1 MTLNRPANTH
11 ADRPWLAYLQ
21 LLRLP
26 NVFTAWADV
35 SMGYL
40 LATGGHAS
48 WRVFDLVFVPLII
61 CSSSLY
67 LAGMVLNDVCDYAQ
81 DCRQRPLA
89 RCLQA
94 GSIAARPPRWGV
106 CCGPSVWPRAG
117 PRLGAWECGTAVP
130 SRRHWPAVCW
140 RMIWAASAPS
150 WDRR

>member
-48 WRVFDLVFVPLII
+48 WRVFDLRFRPIDHLLEQ
-61 CSSSLY
+61 SLS
-67 LAGMVLNDVCDYAQ
+67 GRDGAQ
-81 DCRQRPLA
+81 
-89 RCLQA
+89 
-94 GSIAARPPRWGV
+94 
-106 CCGPSVWPRAG
+106 
-117 PRLGAWECGTAVP
+117 
-130 SRRHWPAVCW
+130 
-140 RMIWAASAPS
+140 
-150 WDRR
+150 